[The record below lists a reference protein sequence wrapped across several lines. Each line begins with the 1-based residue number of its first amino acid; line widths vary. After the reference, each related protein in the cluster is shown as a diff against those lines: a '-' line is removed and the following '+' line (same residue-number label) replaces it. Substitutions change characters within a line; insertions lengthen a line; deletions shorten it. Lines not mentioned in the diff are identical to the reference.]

1 MHVPASARSVPIR
14 EPWFRARPEFTIAV
28 SAILFAAVL
37 TLRLLFG
44 DSRDA
49 YSMLYVLP
57 VSLLATAFGRRIGT
71 AAGVFAVMLVVL
83 WVLVDQVTLSPMG
96 WLSQVVPLLLLGALA
111 GDASD
116 RLQRANEERA
126 RLEAGA
132 RLHQEAIEI
141 NDSLIQGMAAAKWLL
156 EAGRTESALAMLDE
170 TIALGH
176 KLVSALIREAGIG
189 SQSTAIPSRP
199 TQTEASEPSSHV

>member
-1 MHVPASARSVPIR
+1 MHVSASARSAPVR

-28 SAILFAAVL
+28 SVLLFAAVL
-37 TLRLLFG
+37 TLRLLVR

-49 YSMLYVLP
+49 YTMLYVLP
-57 VSLLATAFGRRIGT
+57 VSLLATAFGRRVGT
-71 AAGVFAVMLVVL
+71 ACGVLAVGLVVL
-83 WVLVDQVTLSPMG
+83 WVVVDHVTLSPMG
-96 WLSQVVPLLLLGALA
+96 WLSRVVPLLLLGALA

-116 RLQRANEERA
+116 RLQRAEEERA
-126 RLEAGA
+126 RLAAGA

-156 EAGRTESALAMLDE
+156 DAGRTEAALATLDE
-170 TIALGH
+170 TIVLGH

-199 TQTEASEPSSHV
+199 TATEPTESGSRV

>member
-1 MHVPASARSVPIR
+1 VRFSASAPSAPVG

-28 SAILFAAVL
+28 SAILFAAVF
-37 TLRLLFG
+37 TMRLLVG

-57 VSLLATAFGRRIGT
+57 VALLATAFGRRIGT
-71 AAGVFAVMLVVL
+71 VAGVFAVGLVVL
-83 WVLVDQVTLSPMG
+83 WVLVDDVSLSPMG
-96 WLSQVVPLLLLGALA
+96 WLSRVVPLLLLGALI

-116 RLQRANEERA
+116 RLQRAEAERA

-141 NDSLIQGMAAAKWLL
+141 NDSLIQGMAAAKWQL
-156 EAGRTESALAMLDE
+156 EAGRTESAQATLEE

-189 SQSTAIPSRP
+189 SQRTGIPSRP
-199 TQTEASEPSSHV
+199 TQTEDTGSRSRV

>member
-1 MHVPASARSVPIR
+1 MHVSASARSAPVR

-28 SAILFAAVL
+28 SSILFAAVL
-37 TLRLLFG
+37 ALRLLFG

-71 AAGVFAVMLVVL
+71 AAGVFAVGLVVL
-83 WVLVDQVTLSPMG
+83 WVVVDDVALSPMG
-96 WLSQVVPLLLLGALA
+96 WLSRVVPLLLLGALV

-116 RLQRANEERA
+116 RLQRAEAERS
-126 RLEAGA
+126 RLEAGS

-156 EAGRTESALAMLDE
+156 EAGRTESALATLDE

-189 SQSTAIPSRP
+189 SQSTVIPSRP
-199 TQTEASEPSSHV
+199 TATEPTESRSRV